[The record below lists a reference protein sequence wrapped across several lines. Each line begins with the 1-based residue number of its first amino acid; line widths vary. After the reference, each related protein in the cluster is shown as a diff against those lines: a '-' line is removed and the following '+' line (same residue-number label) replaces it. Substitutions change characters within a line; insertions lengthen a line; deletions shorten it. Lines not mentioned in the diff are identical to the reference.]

1 MDDGQIDLIIKGSS
15 ADYADLARDSLG
27 LAVVGKWESPIEES
41 LALAIDAKGI
51 FLGHY
56 GASCGGGYMHLFVD
70 YEFPEVT
77 DLITDTCWQVDLV
90 RMQYDV
96 LGYRTDFAIRRYEL
110 KYGGLDRIVLASQII
125 LVECDGH
132 DFHERT
138 KEQASRDKSR
148 DRELHSAGFLVL
160 RFSGSEI
167 WKDPYKCA
175 TQIMDCLDSNMGAR
189 SLAMKRSK

>member
-1 MDDGQIDLIIKGSS
+1 MEDRQIDLIVKGSLV
-15 ADYADLARDSLG
+15 DYADLARDSLG

-56 GASCGGGYMHLFVD
+56 GASCGGGYLHLFVD

-77 DLITDTCWQVDLV
+77 DLITETRWQVDLV

-96 LGYRTDFAIRRYEL
+96 LGYRADFAIKRYEL
-110 KYGGLDRIVLASQII
+110 KYGGAGRVVLSSQTI

-132 DFHERT
+132 EFHERT

-167 WKDPYKCA
+167 WEDPYKCA
-175 TQIMDCLDSNMGAR
+175 TQIMDCLESNMTAR
-189 SLAMKRSK
+189 SLAMMGSK